1 MLSGPSGQC
10 GDRHPQ
16 PSPEVSKGMKEVVTS
31 LSHAVTWLT
40 GWLATHS
47 VRGLRLS
54 LGGVFLWFGV
64 LKFFPDL
71 SPAQA
76 IALRT
81 LERLT
86 WGTLSPSVALHL
98 LALWETLV
106 GVGLLLGV
114 YPRVVLALLFL
125 HMVGTFSPLVLFPD
139 AMFLHRPY
147 APTLEAQYILK
158 NFVFISAGIVIG
170 ATTREG
176 AGRANSA
183 DRMCNTMQSP
193 ILSERL

>member
-1 MLSGPSGQC
+1 
-10 GDRHPQ
+10 
-16 PSPEVSKGMKEVVTS
+16 MKEVLTS
-31 LSHAVTWLT
+31 LRHAVAWLT

-76 IALRT
+76 LALRT
-81 LERLT
+81 LEILT
-86 WGTLSPSVALHL
+86 WGILPPSVALHL
-98 LALWETLV
+98 LALWETVV

-114 YPRVVLALLFL
+114 CPRVVLALLFL
-125 HMVGTFSPLVLFPD
+125 HMLGTFSPLVLFPD

-147 APTLEAQYILK
+147 APTLEAQYIFK

-170 ATTREG
+170 ATNRGG
-176 AGRANSA
+176 AGGAKSEESIYL
-183 DRMCNTMQSP
+183 TIPSP
-193 ILSERL
+193 ILSERM